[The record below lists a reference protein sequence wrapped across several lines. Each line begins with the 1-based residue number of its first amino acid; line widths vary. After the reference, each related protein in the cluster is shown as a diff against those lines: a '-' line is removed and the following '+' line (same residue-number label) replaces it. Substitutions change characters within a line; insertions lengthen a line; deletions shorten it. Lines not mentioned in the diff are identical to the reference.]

1 MVTLRNCIPLT
12 SGFRPSI
19 HTVTLSYLCSSL
31 KGTASSQFSPP
42 LLFLWHHYFP
52 FLRIRSVHSTGH
64 GFWEALRPAGI
75 RFPSRYPWKSVWD
88 EEDWNHSLSREEWNP
103 PHHVSVL
110 IYQELKT
117 EMVRRLLLR
126 STLQAAKAVLPLVQ
140 SLPKAHADSSYRV
153 LLQVVH
159 RRKTLTVLLTVR
171 WERKSIYLSIH
182 LSLYFSLL

>member
-117 EMVRRLLLR
+117 EMVRRLFSAPHYRQQKLCSR
-126 STLQAAKAVLPLVQ
+126 WCRASPKPPLTPVTG
-140 SLPKAHADSSYRV
+140 SYY
-153 LLQVVH
+153 
-159 RRKTLTVLLTVR
+159 R
-171 WERKSIYLSIH
+171 WFIEEKH
-182 LSLYFSLL
+182 

>member
-1 MVTLRNCIPLT
+1 MVMLRNCIPLT

-19 HTVTLSYLCSSL
+19 HTVTLSFLCSSL

-110 IYQELKT
+110 IYRELKT
-117 EMVRRLLLR
+117 EMVRRLFSAPHYRQQKLCSR
-126 STLQAAKAVLPLVQ
+126 WCRAS
-140 SLPKAHADSSYRV
+140 PKP
-153 LLQVVH
+153 
-159 RRKTLTVLLTVR
+159 TLTPVTGSYYR
-171 WERKSIYLSIH
+171 WFIEEKH
-182 LSLYFSLL
+182 